1 MALPFEWL
9 VSIYWHNKSNVL
21 NKNLPVNGSYSN
33 PMQVFKK
40 ETHTLLVP
48 TESNFEAF
56 LKALRNESFENE
68 HLVINLLRSFNLSP
82 DNLEVL
88 SKIAAAKK
96 EQGTSFVI
104 VSETIEVDALEDE
117 MLSVVPTL
125 LEAQDILDMDAM
137 ERDLGL

>member
-1 MALPFEWL
+1 M
-9 VSIYWHNKSNVL
+9 
-21 NKNLPVNGSYSN
+21 
-33 PMQVFKK
+33 
-40 ETHTLLVP
+40 LVP

>member
-1 MALPFEWL
+1 
-9 VSIYWHNKSNVL
+9 
-21 NKNLPVNGSYSN
+21 
-33 PMQVFKK
+33 MQVFKK

>member
-1 MALPFEWL
+1 
-9 VSIYWHNKSNVL
+9 
-21 NKNLPVNGSYSN
+21 
-33 PMQVFKK
+33 
-40 ETHTLLVP
+40 LLVP

>member
-1 MALPFEWL
+1 M
-9 VSIYWHNKSNVL
+9 IH
-21 NKNLPVNGSYSN
+21 
-33 PMQVFKK
+33 FKK
-40 ETHTLLVP
+40 STLSSTYCV
-48 TESNFEAF
+48 
-56 LKALRNESFENE
+56 
-68 HLVINLLRSFNLSP
+68 LLICRLTTWN
-82 DNLEVL
+82 VL

>member
-1 MALPFEWL
+1 
-9 VSIYWHNKSNVL
+9 
-21 NKNLPVNGSYSN
+21 
-33 PMQVFKK
+33 MQVFKK
-40 ETHTLLVP
+40 EAHTLLVP

-56 LKALRNESFENE
+56 LKALKNKSFENE

-88 SKIAAAKK
+88 SKIAAVKK
-96 EQGTSFVI
+96 EQDTSFVL
-104 VSETIEVDALEDE
+104 VSETIEIDALEDE
-117 MLSVVPTL
+117 MLSLVPTL

>member
-1 MALPFEWL
+1 M
-9 VSIYWHNKSNVL
+9 N
-21 NKNLPVNGSYSN
+21 
-33 PMQVFKK
+33 Q
-40 ETHTLLVP
+40 
-48 TESNFEAF
+48 
-56 LKALRNESFENE
+56 FENE